1 MARESKKSGGGIRWR
16 LWFGLAGGALVCV
29 STAMAALKVSHFV
42 RTDPQFTLS
51 RDRKGA
57 LAVEGLQYAARSKVT
72 RIFAGDFGRSVFS
85 IPLAERRRRLLG
97 IDWVADASVSRIW
110 PDRLLVRI
118 RERAP
123 VAFVVFR
130 WGAMLIDSEG
140 VLLEPPAQA
149 QFTFP
154 VLGGVREDD
163 TDAARAERVR
173 ALLGFQRDMGRL
185 AKDVSEVN
193 AADPE
198 NLRIVVR
205 LDDRALELVMGG
217 EGFAQRYQNFLS
229 HFQEIRKRSPEARL
243 FDLRVAD
250 RITAKE

>member
-97 IDWVADASVSRIW
+97 IDWVADASVSRI
-110 PDRLLVRI
+110 
-118 RERAP
+118 
-123 VAFVVFR
+123 
-130 WGAMLIDSEG
+130 
-140 VLLEPPAQA
+140 
-149 QFTFP
+149 
-154 VLGGVREDD
+154 
-163 TDAARAERVR
+163 
-173 ALLGFQRDMGRL
+173 
-185 AKDVSEVN
+185 
-193 AADPE
+193 
-198 NLRIVVR
+198 
-205 LDDRALELVMGG
+205 
-217 EGFAQRYQNFLS
+217 
-229 HFQEIRKRSPEARL
+229 
-243 FDLRVAD
+243 
-250 RITAKE
+250 

>member
-1 MARESKKSGGGIRWR
+1 MAREKKSAGGIRWR
-16 LWFGLAGGALVCV
+16 LWFGLAGAALVCA

-42 RTDPQFTLS
+42 HTDPQFTLS
-51 RDRKGA
+51 RERKGA
-57 LAVEGLQYAARSKVT
+57 LMIEGLRYTSRSKVT

-85 IPLAERRRRLLG
+85 VPLAERRRRLLG
-97 IDWVADASVSRIW
+97 IDWVAEATVSRIW

-118 RERAP
+118 RERTP

-130 WGAMLIDSEG
+130 WGAMLIDEEG
-140 VLLEPPAQA
+140 VLLEAPPQG

-163 TDAARAERVR
+163 PDTARAERVR
-173 ALLGFQRDMGRL
+173 GFLRFEKDMGYL

-205 LDDRALELVMGG
+205 VDDRALELMMGG
-217 EGFAQRYQNFLS
+217 ENFAQRYQNFLS
-229 HFQEIRKRSPEARL
+229 HFPEIRKRSPEARL
-243 FDLRVAD
+243 FDLRVDD